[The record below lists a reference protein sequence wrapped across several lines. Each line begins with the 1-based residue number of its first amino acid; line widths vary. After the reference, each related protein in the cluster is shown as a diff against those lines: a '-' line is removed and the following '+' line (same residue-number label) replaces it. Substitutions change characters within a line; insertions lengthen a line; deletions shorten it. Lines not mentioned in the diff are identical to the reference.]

1 MMQGRQ
7 LYECSCALLLL
18 LLLRVLMKEALEE
31 EKRLR
36 EEAKVRPL
44 GAACS
49 TAHLLC
55 LPLTG
60 LDPSS
65 SKPPLFPSSSKPPLF
80 YSFFRIY
87 LASTMPVFPAP
98 SIALVRTHLMPQI
111 LAKTVAKYEMP
122 PSGVLLTAG
131 VEEFVAE
138 RQAALDASR
147 AAEAQEIMK
156 KGSGSRWGRGACG
169 KRTLR
174 GRKRDTS
181 RTHALHTFPM
191 VAR

>member
-1 MMQGRQ
+1 
-7 LYECSCALLLL
+7 
-18 LLLRVLMKEALEE
+18 
-31 EKRLR
+31 
-36 EEAKVRPL
+36 
-44 GAACS
+44 
-49 TAHLLC
+49 
-55 LPLTG
+55 
-60 LDPSS
+60 
-65 SKPPLFPSSSKPPLF
+65 
-80 YSFFRIY
+80 
-87 LASTMPVFPAP
+87 
-98 SIALVRTHLMPQI
+98 MPQI

-174 GRKRDTS
+174 RDST
-181 RTHALHTFPM
+181 RAYPPHFLYATPL
-191 VAR
+191 